1 MYPACRTFSQR
12 VTTLSLILLSLT
24 VTSLVQAEKPAPGLE
39 LFENK
44 IRPVLI
50 EHCYECHSAATTDIK
65 GGLRV
70 DSREAIRSGGES
82 GAAVVPHQTGQS
94 LLLDALRHESF
105 EMPPGKKRW
114 N

>member
-1 MYPACRTFSQR
+1 MFPACRS
-12 VTTLSLILLSLT
+12 ILLRVLPAWLTLGCLFMAGSLR
-24 VTSLVQAEKPAPGLE
+24 AENASPGLE

-70 DSREAIRSGGES
+70 DSRDALRSGGES
-82 GAAVVPHQTGQS
+82 GAA
-94 LLLDALRHESF
+94 
-105 EMPPGKKRW
+105 
-114 N
+114 